1 MKHFFKL
8 LDPMAVMPFTLRCL
22 SFFGLRGRHP
32 WHFRVGMFLVL
43 GLITVPKVVF
53 GYRSRIDLIIR
64 GVSELLFDALI
75 DSRVIIFAFKR
86 TEFERLIT
94 ILRREFNKVN
104 TLNSNSP
111 LIKIVEISNR
121 KIDKYCKRYVLYV
134 MLAVSL
140 FFWPP
145 VAQSVTIWY
154 HHQHDSNGTNLELV
168 TIMEQEFYWLDIRG
182 NTIHYII
189 YIVFALPSHHY
200 SAAFFTL
207 SGLIMYSSI
216 KSITTLFEVVS
227 TRLATLHELCNDE
240 LHQELAELVKMH
252 IDSLRCIELLE
263 NISHLGIVIQIV
275 DCIAIWILMFLS
287 LNANFNLNS
296 ISLLVL
302 LIVMTGE
309 TYTLCRLGTELS
321 SASLAIADAIYSCHW
336 IQMPVDVR
344 RKLAFMMRMAQK
356 RKGLTAANF
365 YFVDVQQ
372 FANIAQRSYS
382 IFIVLKDVI

>member
-1 MKHFFKL
+1 MRHFFKL

-43 GLITVPKVVF
+43 AFITVPKIVF

-86 TEFERLIT
+86 AEFERLIT

-104 TLNSNSP
+104 TLNCNSP
-111 LIKIVEISNR
+111 LRKLVETSNR

-145 VAQSVTIWY
+145 VAQSATIWY
-154 HHQHDSNGTNLELV
+154 HHQHDSNGSKLELV
-168 TIMEQEFYWLDIRG
+168 TVMEQEFYWLDIRG

-207 SGLIMYSSI
+207 SGLIMYSCI
-216 KSITTLFEVVS
+216 KSITTLFEV
-227 TRLATLHELCNDE
+227 
-240 LHQELAELVKMH
+240 
-252 IDSLRCIELLE
+252 
-263 NISHLGIVIQIV
+263 
-275 DCIAIWILMFLS
+275 
-287 LNANFNLNS
+287 
-296 ISLLVL
+296 
-302 LIVMTGE
+302 
-309 TYTLCRLGTELS
+309 
-321 SASLAIADAIYSCHW
+321 SLAIADAIYSCQW